1 MSRSHLIPHCQTGT
15 SGSLTCEV
23 FGEGGF
29 QREGSSRQGDISRVD
44 KMVGGGGLRS
54 RSKSH
59 ISNVDKIGGGLRG
72 KSKSDISHAYKMVGA
87 SK

>member
-1 MSRSHLIPHCQTGT
+1 M
-15 SGSLTCEV
+15 
-23 FGEGGF
+23 
-29 QREGSSRQGDISRVD
+29 D

-54 RSKSH
+54 SSKSH